1 MTWRK
6 GIASFGSGTIFSN
19 EVADDITI
27 GELVSSN
34 LSFWA
39 VTDADMPILQQDSF
53 QAIFGIGPPSSALK
67 FAEEEAKQIRT
78 ELSQFIAQGNEITP
92 EIKEMVA
99 RYEGTLKHA
108 QSATPFTQTIGLTS
122 MSVCF
127 LKESGSGGFHIW
139 HDDAVRLQPSKFA
152 TIPVVG
158 EKYWSALMT
167 DVGFGTVESQQ
178 VIADSNPFSQSH
190 TLGCTDRACS
200 AVLDTG
206 STLIS
211 APSAVVNEIHAIVSQ
226 WVNAGGNC
234 DDLSGLPDLELTL
247 GGVKL
252 ALPAES
258 YMGMA
263 YGQLASDAKD
273 LMPNYVQQVAE
284 IETCQPLI
292 MSMDVDTEDGPLWI
306 LGMSFFRKY
315 YTNFAFSESQAA
327 VNMSFSV
334 ADAACEPGGQPADS
348 DLLIGRVHPKRRS
361 QFRVDMSK
369 IRVPTVV
376 SRARAISSA
385 LDVMH
390 GSNCS
395 LKLPLQRASVH

>member
-1 MTWRK
+1 
-6 GIASFGSGTIFSN
+6 
-19 EVADDITI
+19 
-27 GELVSSN
+27 

-67 FAEEEAKQIRT
+67 FAEEEAKQIRI
-78 ELSQFIAQGNEITP
+78 EVQQFIAQGNEITP
-92 EIKEMVA
+92 EIKEMVN
-99 RYEGTLKHA
+99 RYEGTLAHA
-108 QSATPFTQTIGLTS
+108 RRAIPFAQTIGLTS

-139 HDDAVRLQPSKFA
+139 HDDAVRKQGSKFA

-158 EKYWSALMT
+158 EKDWSALMT

-178 VIADSNPFSQSH
+178 VNADSNPFSQSH

-211 APSAVVNEIHAIVSQ
+211 APSVVVNEIHAIVSQ
-226 WVNAGGNC
+226 WVNGGGNC
-234 DDLSGLPDLELTL
+234 DDLSSLPDLELTL

-258 YMGMA
+258 YMGMG
-263 YGQLASDAKD
+263 YGQLANDVKD
-273 LMPNYVQQVAE
+273 LRLMPNYVQQSAE

-306 LGMSFFRKY
+306 LGMSFFRQY
-315 YTNFAFSESQAA
+315 YTNFAFSESHAA
-327 VNMSFSV
+327 VNMSFSL
-334 ADAACEPGGQPADS
+334 ADDACEPGGQPADS
-348 DLLIGRVHPKRRS
+348 DLLIRGKHPQRRS
-361 QFRVDMSK
+361 QLRVDMSK
-369 IRVPTVV
+369 IRVPKVV

-385 LDVMH
+385 LDIMH
-390 GSNCS
+390 GSNRS
-395 LKLPLQRASVH
+395 LKLPLQRASGH